1 MCLFCI
7 AVFAVLAGAVTSAV
21 LDSLEQKLQ
30 GVAENEQVKRVSD
43 TGSTAVFTLDVP
55 VPDVPGQPAASVRT
69 APVAVTVFKAQKR
82 VRIQVR
88 THAVTAAQA
97 EAIQD
102 RVAAA
107 TGLTVVSRSS
117 EQTRHTVREAVSRL
131 TEVPDAPGTAYV
143 GPQAPARAV
152 NPGRAGWA
160 RSRTRRDG
168 NAVSAC
174 GARLADDSPGWPARR
189 RHRRGRTRDSRAA
202 GSRGP
207 EQGRQRS

>member
-7 AVFAVLAGAVTSAV
+7 AAFAVLAGAVTSAV
-21 LDSLEQKLQ
+21 LDSLEERL
-30 GVAENEQVKRVSD
+30 GGIAENDQVKRISD

-55 VPDVPGQPAASVRT
+55 VPDLPGQPASSVRA

-88 THAVTAAQA
+88 THEVTAAQA

-107 TGLTVVSRSS
+107 CELAVVSRSS
-117 EQTRHTVREAVSRL
+117 EQTRHTVGEAVSRL

-143 GPQAPARAV
+143 GPQAQR
-152 NPGRAGWA
+152 
-160 RSRTRRDG
+160 
-168 NAVSAC
+168 
-174 GARLADDSPGWPARR
+174 
-189 RHRRGRTRDSRAA
+189 
-202 GSRGP
+202 
-207 EQGRQRS
+207 EQ